1 MDKKSYI
8 YHLTMSDLSKII
20 KFATE
25 LNEKSTDG
33 LPPVDQ
39 WNPEYCGDIGMEI
52 KRDGTWYYMGTPIGR
67 KRIVKLFSRIL
78 RKEDDNTYVLVTPV
92 EKVLINVED
101 APFIAT
107 YVEILGE
114 GKELNL
120 KFNTNVDDT
129 IIASKDYPI
138 RVVINKKTNEPSP
151 YILIRRNLEAK
162 ISRPV
167 FYELIEIAEHF
178 NDKFGVW
185 SGGSFFPFSN
195 SKDVIIDE

>member
-8 YHLTMSDLSKII
+8 YHLTMTDLSKII

-25 LNEKSTDG
+25 FNEQSTDG

-92 EKVLINVED
+92 EKVLIKVED

-107 YVEILGE
+107 FVEILGK

-120 KFNTNVDDT
+120 KFHTNVDD
-129 IIASKDYPI
+129 IIVASKDYPI
-138 RVVINKKTNEPSP
+138 RVDINKITNEPSP
-151 YILIRRNLEAK
+151 YVLIRRNLEAK
-162 ISRPV
+162 ISRSV
-167 FYELIEIAEHF
+167 FYELIELAEHLD
-178 NDKFGVW
+178 NKFGIW
-185 SGGSFFPFSN
+185 SSGSFFPFSD
-195 SKDVIIDE
+195 SRDVIDDE

>member
-8 YHLTMSDLSKII
+8 YHLTMTDLSKII

-25 LNEKSTDG
+25 FNEQSTDG

-92 EKVLINVED
+92 EKVLIKVED

-107 YVEILGE
+107 FVEILGK

-120 KFNTNVDDT
+120 KFHTNVDD
-129 IIASKDYPI
+129 IIVASKDYPI
-138 RVVINKKTNEPSP
+138 RVDINKITNEPSP
-151 YILIRRNLEAK
+151 YVLIRRNLEAK
-162 ISRPV
+162 ISRSV
-167 FYELIEIAEHF
+167 FYELIELAEHF
-178 NDKFGVW
+178 KDKFGIW
-185 SGGSFFPFSN
+185 SGGSFFPFSD
-195 SKDVIIDE
+195 SKEVIVDD

>member
-1 MDKKSYI
+1 M
-8 YHLTMSDLSKII
+8 
-20 KFATE
+20 
-25 LNEKSTDG
+25 N
-33 LPPVDQ
+33 
-39 WNPEYCGDIGMEI
+39 
-52 KRDGTWYYMGTPIGR
+52 
-67 KRIVKLFSRIL
+67 L
-78 RKEDDNTYVLVTPV
+78 RKDIIHLCFSDTGR
-92 EKVLINVED
+92 KVLINVED

-107 YVEILGE
+107 YVEIMGE

-129 IIASKDYPI
+129 IVASKDYPI

-162 ISRPV
+162 ISRSV

-185 SGGSFFPFSN
+185 SGDLFLFQFKGCYY
-195 SKDVIIDE
+195 